1 MRQFFKMLFASMF
14 GFIIGGILLV
24 FIVGGIITASL
35 SSLAD
40 KKVATIEDK
49 SVLHITLG
57 YPIPERTPNNPFAG
71 IVGDADMVGL
81 NDILANLKKAQ
92 SDPHIKGVL
101 LEIMAV
107 GGGWATAEEIRNAVL
122 DFKKS
127 GKFVLAYS
135 EIYTNGSYYIATAAD
150 KIYLNP
156 TGEML
161 FNGMFAQVHFFKKA
175 LDKLGIEMTAIKG
188 PDNKYKSAVEPFLY
202 DHMSAENREQVEV
215 YLNSLNNHMLETI
228 AQSRK
233 MEVADVRGI
242 ANELKIKS
250 AADAKNLKM
259 VDELWYKDQLLLE
272 LNKRLGQGE
281 KDKIHLVTMGK
292 YANVG
297 VAGSEPDGEGKIAI
311 IYATG
316 EINSGEGSDNS
327 IGSDRISDAIRKAR
341 NDDKV
346 KAIVLRINSPGGSSL
361 ASDIIWR
368 EVELTRQQKKPIVV
382 SMGDVAASGGYY
394 IAAPADYIFAQANT
408 ITGSIGVFG
417 LIPNYQKLMN
427 DKLGITSEGVKT
439 GKYSD
444 LGDMGRP
451 MTAEEKTIYESLV
464 NKVYNDFVDRV
475 AAGRKKTKAE
485 VDNMARGR
493 VWTGEDALKI
503 GLVDKIGGID
513 DAIKKAAELAKLKDY
528 RIKVLPQMKNP
539 LEKFLKN
546 GTTDVKQS
554 IIESELGEYATL
566 YRTLKAMK
574 TWKGVQA
581 RMMFD
586 VEIR

>member
-40 KKVATIEDK
+40 KKVSTIEDK
-49 SVLHITLG
+49 SILHITLG
-57 YPIPERTPNNPFAG
+57 YPIPERTPNNPFSS
-71 IVGDADMVGL
+71 IMGDADIVGL
-81 NDILANLKKAQ
+81 NDIMDNLKKAQ

-107 GGGWATAEEIRNAVL
+107 GGGWATAEEIRNAII

-127 GKFVLAYS
+127 GKFVIAYS

-161 FNGMFAQVHFFKKA
+161 FNGMFAQVTFFKKA

-202 DHMSAENREQVEV
+202 DHMSAENKEQVEV
-215 YLNSLNNHMLETI
+215 YLNSINNHMLEKV
-228 AQSRK
+228 AESRK
-233 MEVADVRGI
+233 MQMADVKEI
-242 ANELKIKS
+242 ANELKIKCAS
-250 AADAKNLKM
+250 DAKNLKM
-259 VDELWYKDQLLLE
+259 VDDLWYKDQLLAE

-281 KDKIHLVTMGK
+281 KDKIHMVDMGK
-292 YANVG
+292 YANVN
-297 VAGSEPDGEGKIAI
+297 VPGSEPDGEGKIAI

-327 IGSDRISDAIRKAR
+327 IGSERISEAIRKAR
-341 NDDKV
+341 KDDKINAV
-346 KAIVLRINSPGGSSL
+346 VLRVNSPGGSAL

-368 EVELTRQQKKPIVV
+368 EVELTRQKKPVVV

-394 IAAPADYIFAQANT
+394 IAAPASYIFAQPNT

-427 DKLGITSEGVKT
+427 DKLGITTEGIKT
-439 GKYSD
+439 GKHSD

-451 MTAEEKTIYESLV
+451 MTAEEKTIYETLV
-464 NKVYNDFVDRV
+464 TKVYNNFVDRV
-475 AAGRKKTKAE
+475 ATGRKKSKAE
-485 VDNMARGR
+485 IDEIARGR
-493 VWTGEDALKI
+493 VWTGEDALKN

-513 DAIKKAAELAKLKDY
+513 DAIKKAAELAKIKSF

-539 LEKFLKN
+539 LEKFFKN
-546 GTTDVKQS
+546 GTSDVKQDL
-554 IIESELGEYATL
+554 IESELGEYATV
-566 YRTLKAMK
+566 YRTLKAIK

-581 RMMFD
+581 RMLFD